1 MALVPNVAPG
11 ERAFR
16 PLIRAV
22 RRVGTSAASCPL
34 CGSADVRRSHRRFFL
49 DFALACFLLV
59 PFRCRNCRA
68 RFVRV
73 WRPAFGQPPQPPRAP
88 VLIMTRPLLD
98 IDPLAPHL
106 PERTCAHPLPRLV
119 EPPPIAPQPLRF
131 TRPRSIVI
139 MESDASIRKLLRRLL
154 DRRGYFTH
162 EVIEPEDLPA
172 ELRERR
178 VDLLIV
184 ADGLN
189 SALAQAHLHPNLKI
203 LALSLDALNGAEIP
217 GHFITLAKPF
227 SFELFLE
234 CVDRLLEPLT
244 PPDDG
249 IGP

>member
-1 MALVPNVAPG
+1 MAFVPNVAPG

-22 RRVGTSAASCPL
+22 RRVGISAASCPL

-73 WRPAFGQPPQPPRAP
+73 WRPAFSQPAQPPRAP
-88 VLIMTRPLLD
+88 VLIMPSQRLE
-98 IDPLAPHL
+98 IDPLEFYL
-106 PERTCAHPLPRLV
+106 PEPPRAHPLPRLV
-119 EPPPIAPQPLRF
+119 EPPPIAEQPLRF
-131 TRPRSIVI
+131 TRPRSILI
-139 MESDASIRKLLRRLL
+139 LESDASIRKLLRRLL

-189 SALAQAHLHPNLKI
+189 SALALAHLHPNLKI
-203 LALSLDALNGAEIP
+203 LALSVDALNGAEIP
-217 GHFITLAKPF
+217 GRCMALTKPF
-227 SFELFLE
+227 SFEIFLE

-249 IGP
+249 IGL